1 MPARLEVRRWL
12 QVYRPVYSVAQSGD
26 GQYVAVGS
34 EIGAAVFNLGG
45 HRLGS
50 YPADGAEMP
59 VHQVR
64 APLDFTRLVFATRLG
79 DILAGDLEPSAS
91 RFDLQPRILHHTDN
105 GIHALDFAAERVV
118 LGHYTFALTAL
129 NLEGDVV
136 WQQQDSGEAA
146 RGCNWSVC
154 LTADGNIL
162 YAGSASSGTNWLLA
176 LDAGSGMAQ
185 YRRECAAA
193 VMSVAALAD
202 NAGVAVLTPDE
213 YGAVRLVAYSADLD
227 AMLWE
232 QSFDG
237 PAVLTADADVPLL
250 AVGAGYDGCVSIVD
264 AATGAVL
271 ASETLRVLVNDLSMA
286 QGRFVAA
293 ATQDNSVALLRYLP

>member
-1 MPARLEVRRWL
+1 MPSRLEVRRWL
-12 QVYRPVYSVAQSGD
+12 QVHRPVHGVAQSGD
-26 GQYVAVGS
+26 GQYVVVGS
-34 EIGAAVFNLGG
+34 EVGAAVFNLGG

-50 YPADGAEMP
+50 YPAAGAEMP

-64 APLDFTRLVFATRLG
+64 ASLDFTRLVFATRLG

-91 RFDLQPRILHHTDN
+91 RFDIQPRTLHHTDN

-118 LGHYTFALTAL
+118 LGHYAFALTAL

-146 RGCNWSVC
+146 RGCNWSVS
-154 LTADGNIL
+154 LTADGGTL

-176 LDAGSGMAQ
+176 LDAGSGMALH
-185 YRRECAAA
+185 RRECEGA
-193 VMSVAALAD
+193 VMAVAALAD

-213 YGAVRLVAYSADLD
+213 YDAVRLIAYSADLD
-227 AMLWE
+227 NVLWE
-232 QSFDG
+232 HSFDG
-237 PAVLTADADVPLL
+237 PAALIADANAPLL
-250 AVGAGYDGCVSIVD
+250 AVAAGYDGRVSIVD
-264 AATGAVL
+264 ASTGAVL
-271 ASETLRVLVNDLSMA
+271 ASETLRVLVNGLSLA